1 MMYDHQTSSLCM
13 CGAEFR
19 SMLFTPPTSKE
30 TYMSNHI
37 VADYGN
43 HIK

>member
-1 MMYDHQTSSLCM
+1 MYRHQILSLCM
-13 CGAEFR
+13 FGEEFH
-19 SMLFTPPTSKE
+19 SMFFTPPASKE

>member
-1 MMYDHQTSSLCM
+1 MYCHQTSSLCM
-13 CGAEFR
+13 FGEDFH
-19 SMLFTPPTSKE
+19 STVFTPPTSRE

-43 HIK
+43 YIK